1 MGERGWEQVKPFFD
15 APFKGAL
22 TLFLLEMGIVAG
34 ARLGDLQRSA
44 PFLLGFAVLMPIV
57 HGALGVWLGHLA
69 GLSVAGCTVLGA
81 MAASA
86 SYIAAPPAVRV
97 QLPRGEPDV
106 LPHGVARHDVPV
118 QHPVR
123 DSHLLRDRPGDRPA
137 EAPRHDGHAAASD
150 EAHHG
155 DRGVDDR
162 APHHRGPPRPGAAGF
177 SVVEGR
183 GEGTRHLHAGELPGA
198 NVRIETVTP
207 AHVADRILGHLAE
220 RYFHDY
226 SIIAYVT
233 DVAVLRSDKY
243 VAAQRSHPRY
253 GGSHVQQW

>member
-1 MGERGWEQVKPFFD
+1 MTAMPLHPMKLITVIAESTIEHRITED
-15 APFKGAL
+15 LLAL
-22 TLFLLEMGIVAG
+22 
-34 ARLGDLQRSA
+34 
-44 PFLLGFAVLMPIV
+44 
-57 HGALGVWLGHLA
+57 
-69 GLSVAGCTVLGA
+69 
-81 MAASA
+81 
-86 SYIAAPPAVRV
+86 
-97 QLPRGEPDV
+97 
-106 LPHGVARHDVPV
+106 
-118 QHPVR
+118 
-123 DSHLLRDRPGDRPA
+123 
-137 EAPRHDGHAAASD
+137 
-150 EAHHG
+150 
-155 DRGVDDR
+155 
-162 APHHRGPPRPGAAGF
+162 GAAGF